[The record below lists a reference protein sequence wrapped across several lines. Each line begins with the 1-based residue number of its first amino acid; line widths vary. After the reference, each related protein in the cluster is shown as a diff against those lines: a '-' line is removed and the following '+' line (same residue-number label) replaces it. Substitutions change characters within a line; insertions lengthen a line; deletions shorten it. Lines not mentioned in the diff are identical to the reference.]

1 MGMGGGGGRGLD
13 GGGEMIVTVSKVFT
27 RWFRTMDQTGH
38 RMNDA
43 LNGLDTLPHNE
54 LDKYISPYG
63 GLDTLLY
70 NEYKLPY
77 DMICWSD
84 LLLKAIL
91 KQKAFI

>member
-1 MGMGGGGGRGLD
+1 
-13 GGGEMIVTVSKVFT
+13 
-27 RWFRTMDQTGH
+27 
-38 RMNDA
+38 MNDA

-77 DMICWSD
+77 DMIC
-84 LLLKAIL
+84 
-91 KQKAFI
+91 